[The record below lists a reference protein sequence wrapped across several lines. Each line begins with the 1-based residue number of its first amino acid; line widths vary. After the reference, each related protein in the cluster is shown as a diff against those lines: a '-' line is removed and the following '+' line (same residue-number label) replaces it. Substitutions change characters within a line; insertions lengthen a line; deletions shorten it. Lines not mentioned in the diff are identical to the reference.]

1 MKQVLLIRH
10 AKSSWGDP
18 SQKDID
24 RPLNDRGHK
33 DAPKMAERLIDKK
46 VKIEGFYSSPAKRA
60 ISTCK
65 YFIKAYNKKEK
76 NIIEVSQLY
85 EPQIVNFY
93 NTIKEA
99 DNDFDTIAIFSH
111 NPGITAFTNELT
123 NVHVDDMPTCGIFA
137 VKADIKKWNEFEE
150 AEKLFWL
157 FDYPKLK
164 E

>member
-24 RPLNDRGHK
+24 RPLNDRGNK

-111 NPGITAFTNELT
+111 NPGITAFANELT